1 LTKIGVP
8 CASAKQDISKHLSAN
23 LLLCQHRG
31 ATTNNPNK
39 HSPDNHKGMKLKRR
53 HKFTAEVA
61 TSSLNDIMFFLL
73 LFFLIIATVAN
84 PNVIKIL
91 LPKAATSQAFSKRQV
106 ALTVTADKLYF
117 INNKQIPYEQL
128 ETELLASLK
137 GIDDPTVVLRIDQS
151 LNVQELVTVMG
162 IGSKLK
168 IKMVLATKSST

>member
-1 LTKIGVP
+1 
-8 CASAKQDISKHLSAN
+8 
-23 LLLCQHRG
+23 
-31 ATTNNPNK
+31 
-39 HSPDNHKGMKLKRR
+39 
-53 HKFTAEVA
+53 
-61 TSSLNDIMFFLL
+61 
-73 LFFLIIATVAN
+73 
-84 PNVIKIL
+84 
-91 LPKAATSQAFSKRQV
+91 V